1 MLRKCSSKS
10 VNDFL
15 KYYVT
20 QEATGGKGPDI
31 IIEMLASVNIEK
43 DLQIINTSGT
53 IAVSSS
59 GWVTSIFRRVQIC
72 PRIKPI

>member
-1 MLRKCSSKS
+1 M
-10 VNDFL
+10 NDFL
-15 KYYVT
+15 NDYVT

-53 IAVSSS
+53 IAVSPS
-59 GWVTSIFRRVQIC
+59 GWVTSY
-72 PRIKPI
+72 IKNGTDMPQA